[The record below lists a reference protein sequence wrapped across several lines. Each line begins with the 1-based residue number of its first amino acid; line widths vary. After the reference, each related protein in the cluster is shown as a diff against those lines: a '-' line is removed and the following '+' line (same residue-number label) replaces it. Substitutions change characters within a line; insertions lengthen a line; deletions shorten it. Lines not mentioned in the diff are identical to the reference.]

1 MNDTLQHFIV
11 QYANGYTKL
20 QDLLAAQS
28 DKITDNLKIENA
40 KLDQS
45 MQRVVLDSANETVS
59 KVNEHADTKFS
70 SFRDTADAE
79 EAKKRLFRSL
89 KYESMNQRK
98 NQINQEYE
106 KNSLLGFVKR
116 LVDPKMADFERKT
129 FLDHWQSRVR
139 KEHAD
144 EVPHI

>member
-11 QYANGYTKL
+11 QYGNGYTKL

-28 DKITDNLKIENA
+28 EKITENLKIENA

-70 SFRDTADAE
+70 SFRDTADAK
-79 EAKKRLFRSL
+79 EAKKKLFRSL

-98 NQINQEYE
+98 NQINQAYE
-106 KNSLLGFVKR
+106 KTLSWALSSDSLI
-116 LVDPKMADFERKT
+116 RKWLISNEKLFWIT
-129 FLDHWQSRVR
+129 GKAGSGKITLMKFL
-139 KEHAD
+139 
-144 EVPHI
+144 I